1 MVTKVS
7 LSTVLV
13 ASAIVYGGIAWFLGI
28 QLTWTHL
35 TPFGAVLT
43 VVTLLGTLF
52 ERILWSLW
60 PITVFAKTPDLRGTW
75 ALTLQ
80 STYVD
85 PTTGKQKES
94 INGTATIR
102 QTYST
107 LSIRTV
113 TPSQTS
119 FLIAHHIIRHADNV
133 YEVTGVYQSDPGIE
147 LRGEESE
154 IHYGAF
160 RYRLDE
166 EAITLTGHYW
176 TDRNTRG
183 RISLRRNPPKRWW
196 ERSCA

>member
-7 LSTVLV
+7 LSTVLI
-13 ASAIVYGGIAWFLGI
+13 ASAIVYGGIAWLLGI

-52 ERILWSLW
+52 ERVLWSLW
-60 PITVFAKTPDLRGTW
+60 PITLFAKIPDLHGVWT
-75 ALTLQ
+75 LTLK

-85 PTTGKQKES
+85 PATGKQKEP

-133 YEVTGVYQSDPGIE
+133 YEVTGVYQSDPEIE

-166 EAITLTGHYW
+166 AATTLTGHYW

-183 RISLRRNPPKRWW
+183 RVSLTRNPTKRWW
-196 ERSCA
+196 ERLF